1 MLLKNK
7 NCEEN
12 ISTQQ
17 KQILR
22 YALVNGFSI
31 QATEIDNS
39 PDEKVLEERK
49 WFRGFLRSLKPNDT
63 VLVYD
68 LWSFTNKIDELVKI
82 FECLLRRNITLHIC
96 NKHFIVSM
104 QTPLFQVLELLAKQ
118 RELNLNP
125 SKKTHAGRPKGR
137 MSRSKFDDN
146 RTLIVNMLEAG
157 ISVNHIAA
165 ELGFS
170 RSSLK
175 DYINSR
181 ELKELAAIKKTLPKH
196 DNKKISKL
204 TAHQNGEN
212 SPKECALIAPNLK
225 DPL

>member
-7 NCEEN
+7 DCEEN

-17 KQILR
+17 KQILK
-22 YALVNGFSI
+22 YALANDFSI

-39 PDEKVLEERK
+39 SSEKVLEERK
-49 WFRGFLRSLKPNDT
+49 WFRGFLRSLKPDDT

-68 LWSFTNKIDELVKI
+68 LWSLTNKIDELVKI

-96 NKHFIVSM
+96 NKRFIISN
-104 QTPLFQVLELLAKQ
+104 QTPLFDVLELLAKQ
-118 RELNLNP
+118 RELNIYP
-125 SKKTHAGRPKGR
+125 DKSAYIGRPKGR

-146 RTLIVNMLEAG
+146 RAEIVSMLEEN
-157 ISVNHIAA
+157 ISVNHIAKVFS
-165 ELGFS
+165 FS

-181 ELKELAAIKKTLPKH
+181 GLKELADIKKTLPKY
-196 DNKKISKL
+196 DNKKINKL
-204 TAHQNGEN
+204 TAHQSGEN
-212 SPKECALIAPNLK
+212 PPKECALIV
-225 DPL
+225 

>member
-17 KQILR
+17 KHILK
-22 YALVNGFSI
+22 YALANGFGI

-39 PDEKVLEERK
+39 LGEKVLEERK

-63 VLVYD
+63 VLIYD
-68 LWSFTNKIDELVKI
+68 LWSLTNKIDELVKI

-96 NKHFIVSM
+96 NKRFIISN
-104 QTPLFQVLELLAKQ
+104 QTPLFNVLELLAKQ
-118 RELNLNP
+118 RESNLNP
-125 SKKTHAGRPKGR
+125 AKEIHAGRPKGR
-137 MSRSKFDDN
+137 MSRSKFDNN
-146 RTLIVNMLEAG
+146 RAQIVSMLEEG
-157 ISVNHIAA
+157 ISVNYIAK
-165 ELGFS
+165 EFGFS

-196 DNKKISKL
+196 DNKKIDKL
-204 TAHQNGEN
+204 TARQSGEN
-212 SPKECALIAPNLK
+212 SQKECALIVQI
-225 DPL
+225 

>member
-17 KQILR
+17 RHILR
-22 YALVNGFSI
+22 YALANGFGI

-39 PDEKVLEERK
+39 LGEKVLEERK

-68 LWSFTNKIDELVKI
+68 LWSLTNKIDEIVKI

-96 NKHFIVSM
+96 NKRFIISN
-104 QTPLFQVLELLAKQ
+104 QTPLFNVLELLAKQ
-118 RELNLNP
+118 RESNLNP
-125 SKKTHAGRPKGR
+125 AKEIHAGRPKGR
-137 MSRSKFDDN
+137 MSRSKFDNN
-146 RTLIVNMLEAG
+146 RAQIVGMLEEG
-157 ISVNHIAA
+157 ISVNYIAK
-165 ELGFS
+165 EFGFS

-196 DNKKISKL
+196 DNKKIDKL
-204 TAHQNGEN
+204 TARQSDEN
-212 SPKECALIAPNLK
+212 PQKECALIK
-225 DPL
+225 DTP